1 MIHLLH
7 EGRVLIFEDVICQNP
22 GHRHFYWKLKKLQ
35 KLWYADHKMPVYYYC
50 LVQYMEY
57 LPVFSFQ
64 VSFPDRIPCTKIEKG
79 RNKIAEFLK

>member
-7 EGRVLIFEDVICQNP
+7 EGRVFIFEDVICQYP
-22 GHRHFYWKLKKLQ
+22 GHRHFYWKLKNNEN
-35 KLWYADHKMPVYYYC
+35 YDIYRNASSIAVGYYF
-50 LVQYMEY
+50 MEH

-64 VSFPDRIPCTKIEKG
+64 ASSRDKIPCTKIERG